1 MGKALKTVGVIIG
14 AAALIATGVGA
25 LAMPALA
32 GTTTLFG
39 VSVGTLNT
47 ISSGLVAVGGM
58 LDKPKSQGSASPDE
72 WTSNPDQPIPFLMG
86 RMGVAGKIVQRDEF
100 GPDNMYQ
107 GIVGILSGAG
117 PIRGVTSFSGDK
129 QPVTF
134 GANGI
139 AVSSQWQ
146 GEMWMVRRSGAQP
159 DTALT
164 VPVGLKLGG
173 SSFEWSSAARLS
185 GKACYLQV
193 LGENSKGTAFPA
205 GIPDP
210 VHVAEGIFGYD
221 PRYDDTYPGG
231 AGPCRLGVRSTY
243 RWIED
248 GGIGALNW
256 ALGLVENGQVVG
268 GIGASIDGIDV
279 PAFVEV
285 ANIADANGWK
295 LAAWPDTSEDVS
307 AVLDQLLQAA
317 GAVRARHAG
326 KISCVSRGAPR
337 ASVATITA
345 RDTAGDI
352 ELDTAPSL
360 FNRLNTITPRFMSE
374 AAGWVLTPAN
384 PVAFAQYVTDDGGKH
399 GDQIDYRFV
408 PLLKQAA
415 ELAAYDI
422 LDAREPFSGT
432 IPLKAHMRHLK
443 RGDTFDIDE
452 PGFLM
457 DGVKCIVL
465 SRSYDPKTAQV
476 RIGFRSETDSKHAL
490 ALGKTTTLP
499 AFPVLTPTD
508 PTFVSP
514 PLPEDWTIIVRPP
527 APGGTQLPGFDLT
540 GIVSNS
546 TATAI
551 IVEYGPTPD
560 GPWKQVYQGPPTVE
574 TIPID
579 ALQPGQT
586 YYVAVQYQR
595 NQNYSDRHIYGPE
608 TAPGLVAEDTTHLNG
623 KPVTEITDRLQSVE
637 AVASAAQQGVA
648 DLEAVYGDT
657 VSAAASAAAAADS
670 AAAANQAKADAVIAQ
685 GAAQAARD
693 VASTKAG
700 DAAGSAASALTSKN
714 DSAASAATATTK
726 AQDATNAAATA
737 TQQAGLAAGSATAA
751 GGSATAAAGSASQ
764 ATTKANEAGNSATAA
779 NASKVAAESARDAS
793 QGSATAS
800 AASASSAAT
809 SADAAGTS
817 ASAANTAKLAAE
829 TARAQAQTF
838 RNEAADS
845 ATNAA
850 GSAATASSAASQS
863 ATARDQSQGFA
874 NAANTSAQNAAGSAT
889 AAGNSASAANTSK
902 TAAEAAYGASLAA
915 AIAGF
920 PDVIQADLLSRASV
934 GSPASMASLPPSDV
948 VNGVWN
954 TVTSADSF
962 VAFKGV
968 VPWKQGEIY
977 ELSIAVEGLTD
988 TNGPPHARLYIN
1000 TLNPDYT
1007 SKSASNGSAS
1017 LVTPVGTKTTI
1028 TGRIGFG
1035 VSGVTGIWN
1044 ITGAVGDWV
1053 RFGSLVNRN
1062 PTGATVLTGAR
1073 SRISSLTLRNVTAL
1087 VAAEK
1092 ARDNTIITGGN
1103 QGFEDG
1109 LTGWQSGL
1117 SATIPGTPLSTAQG
1131 TYYVSYNGASGVFL
1145 PTPGVRRD
1153 IATEKLFPV
1162 DTTRKYRIRTRFFVG
1177 PDAPVQVY
1185 VGKSSRLAD
1194 GSAAGLNTGLG
1205 YDVVTGTTFPA
1216 GTGWVERTSGII
1228 TGESAEGGNGETN
1241 KFRFGTKFV
1250 RLIALLN
1257 YAPVTGAFAALDGI
1271 WIEDVTESEAAKAQA
1286 TASATSA
1293 ANAAASATL
1302 AGEKAIAAQASAT
1315 AADTSRAQAQTAASQ
1330 ASQSETNSA
1339 GSAASASSAAQ
1350 NAATSR
1356 DQASGFATA
1365 ASGSASTASTKANE
1379 AGNSAAAAAASQVS
1393 ASAAKDA
1400 AVSAAVALMPDV
1412 IAADLLTSAGGAG
1425 APASKPNLP
1434 SAQVASGTV
1443 TSLVG
1448 ANQSVLFKSVVPWKQ
1463 GEIYEVTID
1472 VEGLAGSVA
1481 PTASPYAVRLTA
1493 NYNATPAPY
1502 EYYIWANSPVGQTTR
1517 RVIRFGLG
1525 VTPAAFSGGG
1535 VQTIA
1540 AHADA
1545 AFVRFGALLNFGTAA
1560 DRQSRLKLLTI
1571 RNVTTQ
1577 LAAESSAS
1585 AAATSAS
1592 SASASATTAG
1602 EKATA
1607 ASGSAAT
1614 AATKAG
1620 EASTFA
1626 NQAASSASG
1635 AAGSAISASQASGT
1649 AVTAR
1654 DAAIGARNDA
1664 QAAAATAVA
1673 QSSSASASAA
1683 SASIS
1688 ASLAAKVG
1696 QQNEYANADLSQGT
1710 YGFTPIWG
1718 FGGPLPS
1725 VSVTPGGEAIRFLK
1739 TGGEF
1744 DGSSTRYGIIAM
1756 DGGGVSKSAGGA
1768 PARKMWPV
1776 ASGEKIG
1783 FAMDGRTRAGSA
1795 RWFIDVRWCAKDG
1808 TGSTSLGN
1816 AQSAHGETAWQRIGV
1831 INTAPGDGFVWA
1843 EATVILGWDGSSGV
1857 ADMELRRPTLAR
1869 LIATATDLP
1878 VFSAPAGGG
1887 ALSDLSA
1894 SLNITAAAVAD
1905 AQTRLSTVR
1914 FDVTG
1919 GAGGDPFQIWARADA
1934 SGSAA
1939 GIVATELSL
1948 SNVVGG
1954 AVVTALKLVGG
1965 RAVFAAPISIVQGGR
1980 RTTLGPGFGVG
1991 SNLHLW
1997 SGPDTVAYGA
2007 ETYDNG
2013 ILGIS
2018 DTEGFFGG
2026 KVSNGPFDS
2035 GTPSATSIGLSSGWT
2050 TVATVASKY
2059 LYNTGSFL
2067 FRADWQ
2073 AILSPKAPPSEAPV
2087 YGLNWRV
2094 VSTNKSGG
2102 DLRIVASGYVTAPVA
2117 NANIA
2122 MGQPY
2127 TLVEGHVSQ
2136 RGDRKLLL
2144 QLGMSGTDDVT
2155 AASTSNARLSGVYYQ
2170 T

>member
-58 LDKPKSQGSASPDE
+58 LDKPKSQGSAAPDE

-146 GEMWMVRRSGAQP
+146 GEMWMVRRPGAQP

-173 SSFEWSSAARLS
+173 SSFEWSGADRLS

-579 ALQPGQT
+579 ALQPGQI

-608 TAPGLVAEDTTHLNG
+608 TAPGLVSGDTTHLNG
-623 KPVTEITDRLQSVE
+623 KPVTEITDRLQAVE
-637 AVASAAQQGVA
+637 AVALAAQQGVA

-670 AAAANQAKADAVIAQ
+670 EAAANEAKADAVIAQ

-737 TQQAGLAAGSATAA
+737 TQQAGFAAGSATAA

-800 AASASSAAT
+800 AASAASAAT

-874 NAANTSAQNAAGSAT
+874 TAANTSAQNAAGSAT

-920 PDVIQADLLSRASV
+920 PDVLASDLLTTQGNGAPAARANLPSAQVAGTAYTPPVGAQATAFFKQYLPWEVGKVYELVAEVEGISAASGVPYASFYGVLTDANYGGSV
-934 GSPASMASLPPSDV
+934 GR
-948 VNGVWN
+948 
-954 TVTSADSF
+954 
-962 VAFKGV
+962 
-968 VPWKQGEIY
+968 
-977 ELSIAVEGLTD
+977 
-988 TNGPPHARLYIN
+988 NGPAYVQ
-1000 TLNPDYT
+1000 T
-1007 SKSASNGSAS
+1007 S
-1017 LVTPVGTKTTI
+1017 VGQTVVLAA
-1028 TGRIGFG
+1028 RIGFG
-1035 VSGVTGIWN
+1035 VLPPVKAGYLSQNWVAAADRPWVSFGVAFNRASGGGAQAGAQSRLKKLTIRDVTE
-1044 ITGAVGDWV
+1044 V
-1053 RFGSLVNRN
+1053 
-1062 PTGATVLTGAR
+1062 
-1073 SRISSLTLRNVTAL
+1073 

-1092 ARDNTIITGGN
+1092 ARDSTIITGGN

-1117 SATIPGTPLSTAQG
+1117 SATIPGTPLSADQG
-1131 TYYVSYNGASGVFL
+1131 TYYASYNGASGVFL

-1194 GSAAGLNTGLG
+1194 GSAAGLNAGLG

-1293 ANAAASATL
+1293 ANAAASASL
-1302 AGEKAIAAQASAT
+1302 AGEKAIAAQTSAT

-1412 IAADLLTSAGGAG
+1412 IAADLLTSGGVG
-1425 APASKPNLP
+1425 APSLKPSLP
-1434 SAQVASGTV
+1434 AAQVVNGAY
-1443 TSLVG
+1443 TSSVG
-1448 ANQSVLFKSVVPWKQ
+1448 ANAGALYKTVVPWKT

-1472 VEGLAGSVA
+1472 VEGLAGSAA
-1481 PTASPYAVRLTA
+1481 PTASPYAARLKSDYTA
-1493 NYNATPAPY
+1493 ATAPY
-1502 EYYIWANSPVGQTTR
+1502 EFYSWVNTPAGQTTR
-1517 RVIRFGLG
+1517 RVIRFGLD
-1525 VTPAAFSGGG
+1525 VTPPAPSGG
-1535 VQTIA
+1535 VVVKITA
-1540 AHADA
+1540 SADA
-1545 AFVRFGALLNFGTAA
+1545 AFVRLGALFNYGSAA

-1571 RNVTTQ
+1571 RNVTAQ
-1577 LAAESSAS
+1577 VAAESSAS

-1635 AAGSAISASQASGT
+1635 AAGSAVSASQASGT

-1688 ASLAAKVG
+1688 ADLAARVGSLANMLPNSTATAGMSRWSPG
-1696 QQNEYANADLSQGT
+1696 QWFQGSYPG
-1710 YGFTPIWG
+1710 YGTF
-1718 FGGPLPS
+1718 FQ
-1725 VSVTPGGEAIRFLK
+1725 
-1739 TGGEF
+1739 
-1744 DGSSTRYGIIAM
+1744 
-1756 DGGGVSKSAGGA
+1756 
-1768 PARKMWPV
+1768 
-1776 ASGEKIG
+1776 
-1783 FAMDGRTRAGSA
+1783 
-1795 RWFIDVRWCAKDG
+1795 C
-1808 TGSTSLGN
+1808 
-1816 AQSAHGETAWQRIGV
+1816 
-1831 INTAPGDGFVWA
+1831 TAPGQNDLVSENIPALPG
-1843 EATVILGWDGSSGV
+1843 ETYTVSFY
-1857 ADMELRRPTLAR
+1857 AD
-1869 LIATATDLP
+1869 
-1878 VFSAPAGGG
+1878 AGGG
-1887 ALSDLSA
+1887 TGEVYVAAFNGNTLIQDGMGRLSYVSGDWDVRRVCPSFVLPAGANAFRVVCRKTAASSYGSVSKIMVNRGPTAIMWNDFAQDVALEAQLR
-1894 SLNITAAAVAD
+1894 ITASVAAD

-1939 GIVATELSL
+1939 GFVATELSL

-2094 VSTNKSGG
+2094 VSTNMSGG

-2127 TLVEGHVSQ
+2127 TLIEGHVSQ

-2144 QLGMSGTDDVT
+2144 QLAMSGTDDVT